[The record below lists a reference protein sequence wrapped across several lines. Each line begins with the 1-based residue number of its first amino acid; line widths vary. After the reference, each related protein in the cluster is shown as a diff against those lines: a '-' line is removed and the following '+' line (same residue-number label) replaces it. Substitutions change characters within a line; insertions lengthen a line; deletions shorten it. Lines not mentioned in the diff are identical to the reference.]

1 MTTLKVNFTIPED
14 VVRKLRNL
22 VDDRKRSA
30 FVAEALRE
38 KLRRIEEEK
47 LKQELIEAYKER
59 YEEDMEL
66 DREWEAITLE
76 NWPEWT
82 KEE

>member
-1 MTTLKVNFTIPED
+1 MTTLKVNFSIPED

-38 KLRRIEEEK
+38 KLGRIEEEK

-59 YEEDMEL
+59 YEEDREL

>member
-1 MTTLKVNFTIPED
+1 M
-14 VVRKLRNL
+14 VRKLRNL

-38 KLRRIEEEK
+38 KLGRIEEEK

-59 YEEDMEL
+59 YEEDREL

>member
-1 MTTLKVNFTIPED
+1 MKTLKMNFTIPED
-14 VVRKLRNL
+14 VAQKLR
-22 VDDRKRSA
+22 DTIGDRKRSG

-38 KLRRIEEEK
+38 KLGRIEEEK

-59 YEEDMEL
+59 YEEDMKL

>member
-1 MTTLKVNFTIPED
+1 MTTLKVNFSIPED

-38 KLRRIEEEK
+38 KLGRIEEEK

-59 YEEDMEL
+59 YEEDREL

-82 KEE
+82 K